1 MFLEILKTA
10 NDFARGY
17 PNINGYG
24 SNDCYPADQSGRA
37 V

>member
-1 MFLEILKTA
+1 MFLEILKAA

-17 PNINGYG
+17 PNITGYG
-24 SNDCYPADQSGRA
+24 NGDHYPDDHSGRA